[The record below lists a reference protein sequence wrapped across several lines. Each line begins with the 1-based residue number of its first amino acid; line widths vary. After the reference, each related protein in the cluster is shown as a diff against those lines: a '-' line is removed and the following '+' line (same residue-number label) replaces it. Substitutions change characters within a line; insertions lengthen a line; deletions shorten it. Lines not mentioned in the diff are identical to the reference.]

1 MSDIKRDECYMKN
14 TEIHDSDITEPFRLF
29 TSKEK
34 ETTLP
39 FLNELQDP
47 FSEAIHVILSKHYLR
62 K

>member
-1 MSDIKRDECYMKN
+1 MSDMKRDECYMKN

-47 FSEAIHVILSKHYLR
+47 FSEAIHFLSQ
-62 K
+62 